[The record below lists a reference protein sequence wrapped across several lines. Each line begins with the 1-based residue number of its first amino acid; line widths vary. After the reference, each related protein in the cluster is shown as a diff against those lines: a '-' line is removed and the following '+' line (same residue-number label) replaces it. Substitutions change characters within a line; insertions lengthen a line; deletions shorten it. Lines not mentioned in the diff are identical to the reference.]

1 MEIASRRLSTRA
13 FGGGYKN
20 DDRTKTGP
28 DQSALNPYVYTSGR
42 WLRLDDAHQKSRHV
56 DFDFPALLQKAVD
69 ASPGATGVLDYEE
82 KLEGGYDRAFVL
94 RLDNGA
100 RVVARIPF
108 RTLDHPLLRLT
119 PRLRQLPIILAWS
132 DDAMNVIGTEYI
144 IMSHVTGDQLHT
156 VWPKLDPRL
165 HFSSVKALVD
175 YMCQLSKLSFPA
187 YGSIYFEDGPLSSS
201 EMIVIGD
208 GFCIG
213 PSCHP
218 EYWPGTPGEPRSYT
232 RRSPNRGPWRD
243 LESYVHGLIDNG
255 YSLLPDSE
263 PPILNK
269 WQGSIEEHLYLLK
282 EALARNIF
290 ISDTGIITGIID
302 WQFAAVEPTFAYA
315 DTNPDFLFPHENIEA
330 IAAMELGPGADEF
343 SVQQRSTKVK
353 NRFDILQKLFS
364 VGLQASMRD
373 LHEARA
379 LDPML
384 LRPFKYCG
392 TSWRDSAVALQE
404 ELGSVSREWT
414 ALGLVGSCP
423 YQLTAKELEQ
433 HKDRFEDLEAAME
446 LKMAVVQATG
456 SDLDGWLS
464 IERFD
469 AAVQTCHELYVKRV
483 EGENGNSR
491 RLAESMWPFDVR

>member
-1 MEIASRRLSTRA
+1 LLIIA
-13 FGGGYKN
+13 G
-20 DDRTKTGP
+20 
-28 DQSALNPYVYTSGR
+28 
-42 WLRLDDAHQKSRHV
+42 
-56 DFDFPALLQKAVD
+56 
-69 ASPGATGVLDYEE
+69 
-82 KLEGGYDRAFVL
+82 
-94 RLDNGA
+94 
-100 RVVARIPF
+100 
-108 RTLDHPLLRLT
+108 
-119 PRLRQLPIILAWS
+119 
-132 DDAMNVIGTEYI
+132 
-144 IMSHVTGDQLHT
+144 
-156 VWPKLDPRL
+156 
-165 HFSSVKALVD
+165 
-175 YMCQLSKLSFPA
+175 
-187 YGSIYFEDGPLSSS
+187 
-201 EMIVIGD
+201 
-208 GFCIG
+208 
-213 PSCHP
+213 
-218 EYWPGTPGEPRSYT
+218 
-232 RRSPNRGPWRD
+232 RD

-282 EALARNIF
+282 EALAVVRALSMTPKIKASSAPKLLHPDYAKRNIF

-330 IAAMELGPGADEF
+330 IAAMELGPGADAF
-343 SVQQRSTKVK
+343 SVQQRSAKVK

-404 ELGSVSREWT
+404 ELMSVSRGWT

-464 IERFD
+464 IKRFD
-469 AAVQTCHELYVKRV
+469 AAVQTCHELYVKLV